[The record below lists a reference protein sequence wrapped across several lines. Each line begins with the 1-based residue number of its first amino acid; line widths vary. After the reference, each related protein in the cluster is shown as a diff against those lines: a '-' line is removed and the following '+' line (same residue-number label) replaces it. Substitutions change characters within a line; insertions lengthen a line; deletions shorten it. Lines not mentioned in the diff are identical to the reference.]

1 MRARTIQ
8 LACLAACSL
17 FLFSAFAGEQGITAY
32 TPNSNGT
39 VAHGCFSITF
49 VVQGVFTGKIGNMT
63 VANAANTTMVIP
75 LAAVGDN
82 QRLGEVTYTLVGAG
96 SLSIIEVR

>member
-1 MRARTIQ
+1 MRARYQ
-8 LACLAACSL
+8 LACLVACSL
-17 FLFSAFAGEQGITAY
+17 FALSAFAGEQGITAY

-63 VANAANTTMVIP
+63 VANAASTTMVIP
-75 LAAVGDN
+75 LRAVGDN
-82 QRLGEVTYTLVGAG
+82 QRLGEVTYTLAGAG

>member
-1 MRARTIQ
+1 MRARRFL
-8 LACLAACSL
+8 LAIVAACSL
-17 FLFSAFAGEQGITAY
+17 ATSVFAGEQGITAY

-39 VAHGCFSITF
+39 VSHGCFSITF

-63 VANAANTTMVIP
+63 VANASNTTMVIP

-82 QRLGEVTYTLVGAG
+82 QRLGEVTYTLAGAG
-96 SLSIIEVR
+96 TLSIIEVR